1 MDHGGFCFAADG
13 QSRPTNVSGLSS
25 VCPSPLVLFSTI
37 NPVEEPLMHKLK
49 QYRDQAMG
57 LSDLLNYASLI
68 REGVLLGKDGSLS
81 AYFYCFGE
89 DVDSVDDS
97 ELSVLSAKANSAMK
111 DFGSGWMI
119 HIDVVRSETDAYPM
133 PEAAFPDPVSQKID
147 DERRQMFQVAGVQ
160 YQTLT
165 ILSITFLPPIKA
177 ISKIQDFV
185 IDDPNA
191 QKTENLF
198 SRFIEQFEQK
208 LDEFTRKLAGVM
220 TVIRLGR
227 YKDIDEAGKVVIYD
241 EILQYLNAIITDQKH
256 PIRLPSNPMYIDS
269 ILGYQD
275 LQGGIEPRIGS
286 KWIRVVAIDG
296 FPSEAYPVILR
307 QLSNLGLEYRWNT
320 RFIFMDR
327 HQALSQIQSL
337 RKKWGQKVRG
347 MLDVVLDR
355 AGHLDENAM
364 NMVQEATSSIG
375 ALEAGDVHY
384 GFYTSVVVLM
394 DEDLEVLAKKTEDIE
409 RVIRDRGFTCRRES
423 LNALEAWFGSLPTH
437 GVQNVRRPVIHTLNL
452 SDLMP
457 LTTIWS
463 GHHQCPSPLMPKNSP
478 PLFQAFTEGRTAYR
492 GNLHVS
498 DVGHN
503 LVIGPSGTG
512 KTTFLNF
519 IQAQIKRYEGVRI
532 FSFDK
537 DYSQLALCA
546 GVGGTHYD
554 IGGPGSSHS
563 IQLCPL
569 SRIGESQGEMI
580 WAVNWIENLCAY
592 QKFKL
597 EPRHKTSIR
606 RALELLKVAESKSLT
621 DFVYTLGDPELK
633 EVLSHYTLEGPLH
646 SLLDGRDDSLHLG
659 SHVVFE
665 MAHIMALGDANALPV
680 LEYIF
685 HRIET
690 SLDGNLTYIPID
702 EARVAF
708 SHPVF
713 YAKVKEWLKD
723 IRRKNGFVSLFF
735 QAISDGAPDGAFHL
749 LSESCPTKIFLANTS
764 AKVKS
769 GKEGASSYDF
779 YKSLELNDRQIE
791 IISSLIPKQQYYIVQ
806 PQGKRIIELGLG
818 QTELRWL
825 SGTSTKEIKKFR
837 EISESGDSD
846 WRSIWEGVEA

>member
-1 MDHGGFCFAADG
+1 
-13 QSRPTNVSGLSS
+13 
-25 VCPSPLVLFSTI
+25 
-37 NPVEEPLMHKLK
+37 MHKLK
-49 QYRDQAMG
+49 QYRDEAMG

-81 AYFYCFGE
+81 AYYYCFGE
-89 DVDSVDDS
+89 DLDSVDND
-97 ELSVLSAKANSAMK
+97 ELSVLSAKANAALK

-119 HIDVVRSETDAYPM
+119 HVDVLRSETDAYPM
-133 PEAAFPDPVSQKID
+133 PEGAFPDPVSQRID
-147 DERRQMFQVAGVQ
+147 DERRKMFSEAGVQ
-160 YQTLT
+160 YKTLN
-165 ILSITFLPPIKA
+165 ILSITFLPPVKA
-177 ISKIQDFV
+177 LSKLQDFI

-191 QKTENLF
+191 EKIENLS
-198 SRFIEQFEQK
+198 SRYIEQFEQK
-208 LDEFTRKLAGVM
+208 IDEFTRKLAGVM
-220 TVIRLGR
+220 TVVRLGR
-227 YKDIDEAGKVVIYD
+227 YQDIDEDGNASVYD
-241 EILQYLNAIITDQKH
+241 EILQYLNTIITGQKH
-256 PIRLPSNPMYIDS
+256 PVRLPSNPMYIDS

-275 LQGGIEPRIGS
+275 FQGGIEPKIGP
-286 KWIRVVAIDG
+286 KWIKVVAIDG

-307 QLSNLGLEYRWNT
+307 QLSSLGLEYRWST

-327 HQALSQIQSL
+327 HQALSQIQSF

-347 MLDVVLDR
+347 MLDVALNKD
-355 AGHLDENAM
+355 GHLDENAQ
-364 NMVQEATSSIG
+364 NMVQEATASIG

-394 DEDLEVLAKKTEDIE
+394 DEDLEVLTKKTEVIE

-463 GHHQCPSPLMPKNSP
+463 GLNHCPSPLMPKNSP
-478 PLFQAFTEGRTAYR
+478 PLFQAFTEGSTAYR

-519 IQAQIKRYEGVRI
+519 IQAQIKRYAGVRI

-569 SRIGESQGEMI
+569 SRIGESDSEMV
-580 WAVNWIENLCAY
+580 WAINWIENLCAY

-597 EPRHKTSIR
+597 EPRHKTAIN
-606 RALELLKVAESKSLT
+606 RAMNLLKDAHSKSLT
-621 DFVYTLGDPELK
+621 DFVITIGDAELR
-633 EVLSHYTLEGPLH
+633 EVLQHYTLEGPLH
-646 SLLDGRDDSLHLG
+646 SLLDGKDDSLHLG

-749 LSESCPTKIFLANTS
+749 LSESCPTKIFLANKS
-764 AKVKS
+764 ATVKE

-779 YKSLELNDRQIE
+779 YKSLELNDRQIN

-825 SGTSTKEIKKFR
+825 SGTSTKEISEFR
-837 EISESGDSD
+837 KISESGDSD
-846 WRSIWEGVEA
+846 WRSIWEGVEV